1 MAVELESPQEA
12 PVGTLLG
19 DIVQDM
25 RQLVLDQ
32 MNLFRIEL
40 KADLQRTLQA
50 VIPIGAG
57 ALTLF
62 TALILL
68 GIGAANLI
76 NWLVPQWPAWTGF
89 VIVGAAAAICGVALV
104 VTGIYML
111 KSIKPAATALKGLE
125 ENVTWKTK
133 N

>member
-1 MAVELESPQEA
+1 MAVELESPREA
-12 PVGTLLG
+12 PVSALLG

-25 RQLVLDQ
+25 RQLLLDQ
-32 MNLFRIEL
+32 MNLFRVEL
-40 KADLQRTLQA
+40 KGDLERA
-50 VIPIGAG
+50 VRAIIPLAAG

-62 TALILL
+62 TAIILL
-68 GIGAANLI
+68 GIGAANFF
-76 NWLVPQWPAWTGF
+76 NWFVPTWPAWSGF
-89 VIVGAAAAICGVALV
+89 VIVGAAALLCGAALILG
-104 VTGIYML
+104 GIYML

>member
-1 MAVELESPQEA
+1 V
-12 PVGTLLG
+12 LG

-25 RQLVLDQ
+25 RQLILDQ
-32 MNLFRIEL
+32 MNLFRVEL
-40 KADLQRTLQA
+40 KADLQRTLHA

-62 TALILL
+62 TAMILL
-68 GIGAANLI
+68 GIGAANLFS
-76 NWLVPQWPAWTGF
+76 WLVPAWPAWTGF
-89 VIVGAAAAICGVALV
+89 VVVGAAAALCGAALIIG
-104 VTGIYML
+104 GIYML